1 MISKDEGES
10 KMWEE
15 FNEAKRAAEW
25 IYENW
30 Q

>member
-1 MISKDEGES
+1 MIPKDEGES
-10 KMWEE
+10 KMWRI
-15 FNEAKRAAEW
+15 NEAKRAAEW